1 MNKTNNM
8 KIEIKYEVSMDTIAS
23 LLCCAFEGGSNY
35 WYFIENCKAPKTLSY
50 KMDGPDGTT
59 FPHIDYPLNEG
70 GELEILDMEN
80 KKKSYKLNLAIIK
93 KGWKVFA
100 EKYPWHFANA
110 IVECHAD
117 AETGDVFLQCCLFG
131 ELIYG

>member
-1 MNKTNNM
+1 MTKTTD
-8 KIEIKYEVSMDTIAS
+8 KIEIKYEVNMETIAN

-35 WYFIENCKAPKTLSY
+35 WYYIETFTAPKTLAY
-50 KMDGPDGTT
+50 KSDGPDGTT
-59 FPHIDYPLNEG
+59 FQHIDYPLNVG
-70 GELEILDMEN
+70 GELEILDKEN
-80 KKKSYKLNLAIIK
+80 KMKSYKLNLAVIK
-93 KGWKVFA
+93 KGLKIFA

-110 IVECHAD
+110 ISEGNMD